1 MQDDITSSLSEIRHK
16 SNADLISRL
25 LDIQKHVTLGKKSIQ
40 WATNLRCL
48 YWVRPSRKSHR
59 TAGDRQDIRLAK
71 TLRRNRIII
80 RQPRESYIAVS
91 CPWRLPEDES
101 PARGRYT
108 ILSAGVGEDTPSSV
122 QDVVLDRVINF
133 AARHRV
139 YSFWIDRDCI
149 DQTDSLQNTEKEM
162 AIQSMDLVYG
172 HSQYPLGLLFL
183 RLDSEEQLYL
193 LLGILVRKFI
203 TVPCDHQ
210 HPMLKQRVSRG
221 KASKVLGL
229 LHLITSDLWWD
240 RAWIFQEDYR
250 ASTKMTLL
258 IRTSIP
264 RPHIPYKFGNTPGEL
279 EVNSANFREAATL
292 FCLAYRRKLNNI
304 EEEDSIT
311 CDRVLA
317 RAKRYQILHK
327 YNKMSEG
334 MSPTIFS
341 DIGDRGISV
350 PSDLLAIAANC
361 CDYSIRLD
369 TQNLNAAGCSLSLS
383 ILALYFLNG
392 EIIKNGKMYKA
403 NLSGNIFK
411 FLKGQSLA
419 FNPPVEEKELT
430 FIKHC
435 RFTNVRLSRE
445 GIITS
450 GCLWKVCKKIHTR
463 YFTTQFKQDWR
474 VYPKGLS
481 GYQRSRLSQLAK
493 EIGQM
498 GYGDLSKDLG
508 DYLYE
513 DAQSSKSVY
522 PSKQYKDFM
531 AEKIVQA
538 MGKGRPI
545 YLGRLSGSGLYR
557 GIFIHKQYRKQK
569 LNESHAFTA
578 WSCAQGLVDGK
589 PTERNMDKFVSL
601 EVEVDG
607 FTSDGVPRLTT
618 KRWMNGLCFF
628 NRQSQ
633 RKVVFDWPACLRK

>member
-25 LDIQKHVTLGKKSIQ
+25 LDIQGHATLGRKSIQ
-40 WATNLRCL
+40 WATKLRCL
-48 YWVRPSRKSHR
+48 CWAHPGRKSYR
-59 TAGDRQDIRLAK
+59 IAGDRQDIRSTK
-71 TLRRNRIII
+71 TLQRNRIFIL
-80 RQPRESYIAVS
+80 QLRESYVAVS
-91 CPWRLPEDES
+91 CPWRLPENES
-101 PARGRYT
+101 SAQGGYT
-108 ILSAGVGEDTPSSV
+108 ILSAGVGEDTPSNV

-133 AARHRV
+133 AAWHRV

-149 DQTDSLQNTEKEM
+149 DQTDSPQNTEKEM

-183 RLDSEEQLYL
+183 RLDSKEQLGL
-193 LLGILVRKFI
+193 LLGILVREFI
-203 TVPCDHQ
+203 MVSCDHQ
-210 HPMLKQRVSRG
+210 YPMLKQEVSQG
-221 KASKVLGL
+221 TASKVLEL
-229 LHLITSDLWWD
+229 LRLITSDLWWD

-264 RPHIPYKFGNTPGEL
+264 RWYIPSEFGETPGEL

-292 FCLAYRRKLNNI
+292 FCLAYCRKLNNI

-311 CDRVLA
+311 CGRVLA
-317 RAKRYQILHK
+317 KAKKYQILRK

-341 DIGDRGISV
+341 DIGNRDITE

-361 CDYSIRLD
+361 CNYSIRLN

-392 EIIKNGKMYKA
+392 EIIKSGKMYKVS
-403 NLSGNIFK
+403 LSGNIFK
-411 FLKGQSLA
+411 FLKGQSLG
-419 FNPPVEEKELT
+419 FNPPVKEKELT

-435 RFTNVRLSRE
+435 RFTDVRLSQE
-445 GIITS
+445 GIITF
-450 GCLWKVCKKIHTR
+450 GCLWKVCKKIRTSH
-463 YFTTQFKQDWR
+463 FATQFELDWK

-498 GYGDLSKDLG
+498 GYGDLSNDLR
-508 DYLYE
+508 DYLVE
-513 DAQSSKSVY
+513 DARSSKSVY

-545 YLGRLSGSGLYR
+545 YLGCLSGSNSYR

-569 LNESHAFTA
+569 LNESYAFTA
-578 WSCAQGLVDGK
+578 WSCAQDPVDGK

-607 FTSDGVPRLTT
+607 YTLDEAPRLTT

-633 RKVVFDWPACLRK
+633 REVVFDWPACLRK